1 MCSYLF
7 LVFPRPPVPLLVFV
21 FLLLRVRLYG
31 PLTPDQLLVNGELD
45 SSPSSSSFAL
55 DPCCIAVV
63 RRSTG
68 PAVASSAAVSTVVA
82 VTTTPNGFRKTL
94 EDEIK
99 G

>member
-7 LVFPRPPVPLLVFV
+7 LVFPRPAVPLLVFV

-45 SSPSSSSFAL
+45 SSPFAL
-55 DPCCIAVV
+55 PTPCCIAVV
-63 RRSTG
+63 RRSAG
-68 PAVASSAAVSTVVA
+68 PAVAAVSTVVA

-94 EDEIK
+94 EDEIRS
-99 G
+99 GH

>member
-45 SSPSSSSFAL
+45 SSSSSFAL
-55 DPCCIAVV
+55 ATPCCIAVV

-68 PAVASSAAVSTVVA
+68 PAVAAVSTVVA

>member
-7 LVFPRPPVPLLVFV
+7 LVFPRPPVALLVFV
-21 FLLLRVRLYG
+21 FIFLRVRLHG

-45 SSPSSSSFAL
+45 STSSS
-55 DPCCIAVV
+55 CCIAVV

>member
-7 LVFPRPPVPLLVFV
+7 LVFPRPAVPLLVFV

-45 SSPSSSSFAL
+45 SSSPSFAL
-55 DPCCIAVV
+55 ATPCCIAVV
-63 RRSTG
+63 RRSAG
-68 PAVASSAAVSTVVA
+68 PAVAAVSTVVA